1 MKYLQT
7 TRRNLDN
14 RILLYLLF
22 CVISTVTACK
32 KQDAQQLSA
41 PAHPSESSQ
50 HQADMETSSSEDA
63 KEVDVVETYTG
74 ICLMDSS
81 DPEDPSEIVK
91 QFIIYNQSDFEG
103 FIDSIPESLP
113 SRTNP
118 PPKNDDKLLEK
129 PKLDFEKNIA
139 IVLLNPDTVSSIPEV
154 LSISE
159 DAETRWIEV
168 EYPAKPIGE
177 SFPYGTG
184 TYRIAIIPFSGE
196 KKKTYFEIDAD

>member
-50 HQADMETSSSEDA
+50 HQADMETS
-63 KEVDVVETYTG
+63 
-74 ICLMDSS
+74 LMESS
-81 DPEDPSEIVK
+81 DPEDPSEIAK

-103 FIDSIPESLP
+103 FINSIPESLP

-139 IVLLNPDTVSSIPEV
+139 IVLLNPDTVSSIPAV

>member
-1 MKYLQT
+1 MMNT
-7 TRRNLDN
+7 AGRSLDN
-14 RILLYLLF
+14 RMLLYLLC

-32 KQDAQQLSA
+32 KQDAEQLNA

-50 HQADMETSSSEDA
+50 HQADIETSSSEDA

-91 QFIIYNQSDFEG
+91 QFIIYNQLDFEE
-103 FIDSIPESLP
+103 FINSIPESLP
-113 SRTNP
+113 SKTNP
-118 PPKNDDKLLEK
+118 PPKNDDKLLGK

-139 IVLLNPDTVSSIPEV
+139 IVLLNPDTLSSIPEV

-196 KKKTYFEIDAD
+196 KKKTYFDIDAD